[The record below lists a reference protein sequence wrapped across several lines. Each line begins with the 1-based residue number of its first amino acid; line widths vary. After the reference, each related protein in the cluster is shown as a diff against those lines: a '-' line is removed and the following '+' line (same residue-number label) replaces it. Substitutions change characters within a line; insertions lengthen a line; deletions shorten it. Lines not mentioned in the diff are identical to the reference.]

1 MYLSDVIKGFPGEL
15 IRDAQFETLEY
26 CTSALETPF
35 LTFMENP
42 KFIEKISKYAVCI
55 FCKKELLEKLPKSVK
70 GIFATENPKEL
81 FHAVHNMLSE
91 QDGYRVALFD
101 SKIGNECQIS
111 PQAVIT
117 PHNVILGDRV
127 VIEDNVIINDN
138 VQIGNDCIIHSGVV
152 IGGKAFTFARAS
164 EKKILGLNDLGCV
177 VLKDRVEVF
186 SMTHIAKGI
195 LPTDVTLLDDDVKV
209 DALVHIGH
217 GAKIGKRTMVAAG
230 AVIGGN
236 TVIGEDSWVGI
247 NATISNRLIVGN
259 NARVSLGSV
268 VTKNVEDNKTVT
280 GNFAIE
286 HGKFI
291 EKLKED
297 VARMEIRDGI

>member
-42 KFIEKISKYAVCI
+42 KFIEKISKFAVCI
-55 FCKKELLEKLPKSVK
+55 LCKKELLEKLPNGIK
-70 GIFATENPKEL
+70 GIFVTENPKEL
-81 FHAVHNMLSE
+81 FHTVHNMLSE
-91 QDGYRVALFD
+91 QEGYRLATFD
-101 SKIGNECQIS
+101 RKIGNNCQVS
-111 PQAVIT
+111 SQATIAQ
-117 PHNVILGDRV
+117 HNVVIGDRV

-138 VQIGNDCIIHSGVV
+138 VTIGNDCIIHSGVV
-152 IGGKAFTFARAS
+152 IGGKAFVFARAS
-164 EKKILGLNDLGCV
+164 QKKILGLKDVGRV
-177 VLKDRVEVF
+177 VLKDRVEIF
-186 SMTHIAKGI
+186 PMTHIAKGI
-195 LPTDVTLLDDDVKV
+195 LPTDVTFLDDDVKI
-209 DALVHIGH
+209 DAH
-217 GAKIGKRTMVAAG
+217 GYIAHGVKIGKRTLIAAG
-230 AVIGGN
+230 VLIGGN

-247 NATISNRLIVGN
+247 NATISNRIRIGN

-268 VTKNVEDNKTVT
+268 VTKNVEENETVT

-297 VARMEIRDGI
+297 IARMET

>member
-42 KFIEKISKYAVCI
+42 KFIEKISKFAVCI
-55 FCKKELLEKLPKSVK
+55 LCKKELLEKLPNGIK
-70 GIFATENPKEL
+70 GIFVTENPKEL
-81 FHAVHNMLSE
+81 FHTVHNMLSE
-91 QDGYRVALFD
+91 QEGYRLTTFA
-101 SKIGNECQIS
+101 SKIGNHCQIS
-111 PQAVIT
+111 PQAIIAQQ
-117 PHNVILGDRV
+117 NVIIGDRV
-127 VIEDNVIINDN
+127 IIEDNVIINDN
-138 VQIGNDCIIHSGVV
+138 VTIGNDCIIHSGVV
-152 IGGKAFTFARAS
+152 VGGKAFTFARAS
-164 EKKILGLNDLGCV
+164 QKQILGLKDVGRV
-177 VLKDRVEVF
+177 VIKDRVEIF

-195 LPTDVTLLDDDVKV
+195 LPTDVTFLDDDVKV

-217 GAKIGKRTMVAAG
+217 GVKIGKRTMVAAC

-247 NATISNRLIVGN
+247 NATISNRIKIGN
-259 NARVSLGSV
+259 SARVSLGSV
-268 VTKNVEDNKTVT
+268 VTKNVENNETVT

-286 HGKFI
+286 HEKFI

-297 VARMEIRDGI
+297 IARMET